1 MLTKPIRRLIAH
13 FAIVALA
20 FGQLAMTAY
29 ACPVQVLVPP
39 VATLAAQ
46 HDAAGAGP
54 CAGMD
59 SAFATPQANAC
70 EFHCADGVTLPAQP
84 DLPPVALTA
93 LPTAAIARVPLAA
106 DNDADRSPL
115 AVFPGAPP
123 LILQFGRLLI

>member
-20 FGQLAMTAY
+20 FGQLAMAAY
-29 ACPVQVLVPP
+29 ACPVQSPVPP

-46 HDAAGAGP
+46 HDDAGAGP

-59 SAFATPQANAC
+59 MTPAAPQANAC

-84 DLPPVALTA
+84 DLPLVALTA
-93 LPTAAIARVPLAA
+93 LPTPAVAQDMVAASNRIALTPPAA
-106 DNDADRSPL
+106 L
-115 AVFPGAPP
+115 TGAPP
-123 LILQFGRLLI
+123 LILQFCRLLI